1 MNKCAVIAAVT
12 ALTVV
17 LSPLPGCNGSGG
29 GGGGAS
35 AGGLA
40 SGSPPS
46 PPSSPQPATSAP
58 ATSASRF
65 GVFGAFTAFEFG
77 PFCQAAGFSKD
88 DYMAWASAHM
98 KELGAHWTRSNLQLI
113 WDEVEPTVGGA
124 RDWNAL
130 EADDI
135 IRAVHAPGNEVHF
148 LAVFLTGRNL
158 RNPLDRPDEYKA
170 FVRAAV
176 ERYDGDGVDDLAA
189 GVRVTHW
196 QVGNEVFEWEQT
208 GRGAQEYAAWVRLVR
223 EAALAADPEARIVLM
238 APADDSAGRQVSTF
252 LQDVIVELAPER
264 AFDVIDVHHWG
275 RAGDWQMPAVAEY
288 RRLLDSLGLTHVE
301 IWSAENGTWQGQ
313 PTQDPVL
320 QSEEEQA
327 RSLVKRYVYN
337 LNHGL
342 DKLFWNN
349 LVEWDRFMGQTG
361 SIYNSMGLITDGR
374 GPGEDPSR
382 FNTERVAYWTYRT
395 LAAHIDVGAARPL
408 GAISGLP
415 AQVHGY
421 SYERLVDGR
430 RFSVLWSEGGAQNVP
445 LRVTRAGVHVT
456 SLIPDRFGAV
466 LFEEDVTAV
475 GGVAVVTVAD
485 DPLLVVEQ

>member
-1 MNKCAVIAAVT
+1 MMHGAAIAAMM
-12 ALTVV
+12 LGTV
-17 LSPLPGCNGSGG
+17 LLLPACNGGGSTPGG
-29 GGGGAS
+29 GPAGGGPP
-35 AGGLA
+35 GGR
-40 SGSPPS
+40 SGAPG
-46 PPSSPQPATSAP
+46 SPQPATSASL
-58 ATSASRF
+58 TSASRF
-65 GVFGAFTAFEFG
+65 GVFGAFTAFELR
-77 PFCQAAGFSKD
+77 PFCQAAGFSED
-88 DYMAWASAHM
+88 DYMAWASTHM
-98 KELGAHWTRSNLQLI
+98 KELGAHWTRSNLQFV
-113 WDEVEPTVGGA
+113 WDEIEPTVGGA
-124 RDWNAL
+124 RDWNAM

-135 IRAVHAPGNEVHF
+135 IRAVYAPGNEVHF

-196 QVGNEVFEWEQT
+196 QVGNEVFEWERT

-223 EAALAADPEARIVLM
+223 EGALAADPDARIVLM
-238 APADDSAGRQVSTF
+238 APADDSAGRQVSAF
-252 LQDVIVELAPER
+252 LRDTIVELAPER

-288 RRLLDSLGLTHVE
+288 RRLLDSLGLEHVQ

-320 QSEEEQA
+320 QTEDEQA

-349 LVEWDRFMGQTG
+349 LVEWDRFMGHAG

-395 LAAHIDVGAARPL
+395 LAAHIDAGLARPL
-408 GAISGLP
+408 GALTGLP
-415 AQVHGY
+415 AHCHGY
-421 SYERLVDGR
+421 SYERLADGR
-430 RFSVLWSEGGAQNVP
+430 RFSVLWSEVGAQNVP
-445 LRVTRAGVHVT
+445 LQVGGAGVRVT

-466 LFEEDVTAV
+466 RFEADVTAV
-475 GGVAVVTVAD
+475 GGVAVVTVGD
-485 DPLLVVEQ
+485 DPLLVMEQ